1 MEVNQ
6 GYNYDTEKSINV
18 NSAVQSKTM
27 SEAVNSKPKLA
38 IMRNFIEYYKKL
50 SMIMKNSYYTYES
63 AKDMIMNI
71 DDFVKLNQTNKRT
84 LYLNEA
90 FEDMGKNNK
99 HDFINQIKLFIQTFN
114 DYKNKGEFKGN
125 SFKEFSHLSLL

>member
-1 MEVNQ
+1 MTLIV
-6 GYNYDTEKSINV
+6 
-18 NSAVQSKTM
+18 
-27 SEAVNSKPKLA
+27 

-63 AKDMIMNI
+63 AKDMIMSS
-71 DDFVKLNQTNKRT
+71 DDFIKLNQSNKRT

-99 HDFINQIKLFIQTFN
+99 HDFINQIKLFIQTF
-114 DYKNKGEFKGN
+114 DSPGTWTCHYVRRSSNKIYFLFESVHGSINFHRPTIAHDVDAWDK
-125 SFKEFSHLSLL
+125 SK